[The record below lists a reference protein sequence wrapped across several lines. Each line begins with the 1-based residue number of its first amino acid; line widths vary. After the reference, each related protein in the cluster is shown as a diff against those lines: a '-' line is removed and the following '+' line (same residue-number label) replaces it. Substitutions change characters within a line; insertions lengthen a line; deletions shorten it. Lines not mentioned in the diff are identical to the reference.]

1 MAYRYWSMMTDK
13 KFALI
18 YLGLHYHKNVQIE
31 RWMNIILAII
41 STGSLGALLFFDQ
54 HQYILTIILALAQIV
69 TAARPYL
76 PYQYRMQEI
85 EKGLLALN
93 DLYNDIEEKWLSIAS
108 GKLTDEEINN
118 IYYSSVRK
126 WDELDS
132 KILKKDSLPRRKKFI
147 KQANDE
153 KEMYFT
159 VMFGGDTNE

>member
-31 RWMNIILAII
+31 RLMNIILAII

-76 PYQYRMQEI
+76 P
-85 EKGLLALN
+85 
-93 DLYNDIEEKWLSIAS
+93 
-108 GKLTDEEINN
+108 
-118 IYYSSVRK
+118 
-126 WDELDS
+126 
-132 KILKKDSLPRRKKFI
+132 
-147 KQANDE
+147 
-153 KEMYFT
+153 
-159 VMFGGDTNE
+159 